1 MTFLGKIFSVVIAL
15 LSLTFMVLA
24 LVANA
29 SHRNWRNA
37 VVDPEMGLKKRV
49 ADVEQTNRQLQDSR
63 MRVEGQLSREQASRR
78 TALASLQTQLD
89 QLKDQLQVAEGR
101 LQQVQAQNS
110 ELVQTDRSRADQ
122 LARLTEDN
130 KNLEQSIIAERAD
143 RDQLFAKSLELT
155 DQVNEALGLLDTM
168 KTVNENLVT
177 DLSRYKEVLD
187 ARGINVSDPI
197 DGAPPERNGEVL
209 AVNRQS
215 SMVEVSIGYDE
226 GLREG
231 HELLVTRG
239 GRYLGKVK
247 VRYTLPDS
255 AVADILGDYLE
266 GPIQRGD
273 RVDTTLE

>member
-29 SHRNWRNA
+29 SHRNWRDA
-37 VVDPEMGLKKRV
+37 VLDPQMGLKKRV
-49 ADVEQTNRQLQDSR
+49 AEVEQTNRQLQDSR

-130 KNLEQSIIAERAD
+130 KNLEQSIISERAD

-168 KTVNENLVT
+168 KTVNENLVI